1 MEKFHSMKRILL
13 FAKNGQLGWELQ
25 QTLSSLGQV
34 IPLDYPE
41 VDFAKPLILRDLV
54 REHKPDVI
62 VNPAA
67 YTAVDKAE
75 SEVDLAMAI
84 NRDAPLVL
92 AEEAERL
99 QIPYLYYSTDY
110 VFGSSDGKPYVET
123 DTPNPLN
130 VYGQSK
136 LEGDLAVM
144 STNAPVIIQRVA
156 WVYSMRQG
164 GFVTKVLQWARQQ
177 EVLRVVDDQISNP
190 TSSRTLAEVSSQ
202 ILAKIFEHPIEWL
215 QERRGVYHSVG
226 SGSCS
231 RYEWAEEILANDPRK
246 EEQTVKKL
254 ERAKSDEFPTPATR
268 PLISRLN
275 CDKLYNTFG
284 LRHACWKTS
293 LKFMMENSGR

>member
-1 MEKFHSMKRILL
+1 MKRILL

-41 VDFAKPLILRDLV
+41 VDFAKPLSLRDLV

-231 RYEWAEEILANDPRK
+231 RYEWAEAILANDPRK
-246 EEQTVKKL
+246 EEQTVKTL
-254 ERAKSDEFPTPATR
+254 ERAKSYEFLTPATR

>member
-1 MEKFHSMKRILL
+1 MEKFYSMKRILL
-13 FAKNGQLGWELQ
+13 FAKNGQLGWELRH
-25 QTLSSLGQV
+25 TLSSLGLI

-41 VDFAKPLILRDLV
+41 VDFSKPLSLREVV

-144 STNAPVIIQRVA
+144 STKAPVIIQRVA
-156 WVYSMRQG
+156 WIYSMRQG

-215 QERRGVYHSVG
+215 HERRGVYHSVG

-246 EEQTVKKL
+246 EEQKVKTL
-254 ERAKSDEFPTPATR
+254 ERTKSEEFPTPATR

-293 LKFMMENSGR
+293 LKMMMLSKS